1 LSDFTSFRL
10 THSTANC
17 NCNGEYCCMPNCGS
31 GCNYNGGKGG
41 QCPLG
46 FQCPAGEAVDVFGAG
61 ALYIASNAASEK
73 IQSEK

>member
-1 LSDFTSFRL
+1 
-10 THSTANC
+10 
-17 NCNGEYCCMPNCGS
+17 MPNCGS

-61 ALYIASNAASEK
+61 ALYIARYGEK
-73 IQSEK
+73 

>member
-1 LSDFTSFRL
+1 
-10 THSTANC
+10 
-17 NCNGEYCCMPNCGS
+17 MPNCGS

-61 ALYIASNAASEK
+61 ALYIARYGETVTLVEASEK
-73 IQSEK
+73 IISEK

>member
-1 LSDFTSFRL
+1 
-10 THSTANC
+10 
-17 NCNGEYCCMPNCGS
+17 MPNCGS